1 MNKWQV
7 AQDNLWQKVLDER
20 KIKDKELQY
29 ANSYIYMIKCNI
41 TKEIYIGSSY
51 SEMKKRLSDHKSDMK
66 GAMGLLSCD
75 RAYRTSAKV
84 LFHND
89 YQHIKIEDYP
99 CKNSQEL
106 QSRETLWILK
116 ARSIEG
122 LVVVNARLPLLLD
135 NESYSDLPEFSF

>member
-20 KIKDKELQY
+20 KIKEKELQFLK
-29 ANSYIYMIKCNI
+29 SYIYMIKCNI

-51 SEMKKRLSDHKSDMK
+51 SEMKKRLSDHKSDMR
-66 GAMGLLSCD
+66 GAMGLLKCERS
-75 RAYRTSAKV
+75 YRTSAKV
-84 LFHND
+84 LFHDD

-106 QSRETLWILK
+106 QARETLWILK

-122 LVVVNARLPLLLD
+122 LVIVNTRLPLAID
-135 NESYSDLPEFSF
+135 TDDYSVLPEFSF